1 MVSKQILVIGDV
13 SFDVFLTPRASDTF
27 CKKQQEEN
35 YICFT
40 YGDKIPVDSVS
51 YYPGGNAAN
60 VAIGLKRLGIDTSL
74 LTTFGDNSLSQLL
87 QKHLIDE
94 CIDISLSTVDKNV
107 PCNYATV
114 ISYNQERTIF
124 TYHAP
129 RSYTFPQTLNDF
141 PFVYLT
147 SMGEGFESFYEST
160 VTWMKQHPT
169 AKLCFNPG
177 SVQLHCEKSI
187 IQNIFSVA
195 SYVFLNRKEAEYF
208 TNIPDSK
215 GKEQELMNTL
225 RSYGIATIIITDGNS
240 GSYIYSDS
248 ILYKASCFPT
258 TVAEKT
264 GAGDAFNA
272 GFLAA
277 TIKGLPTTDVI
288 LLAASNAASVI
299 QSVGAQEKLLYE
311 KDITS
316 ILEKARQIVT
326 IERIPLN

>member
-1 MVSKQILVIGDV
+1 MKNNQILVAGDV
-13 SFDVFLTPRASDTF
+13 SFDVFLTPRASETL

-60 VAIGLKRLGIDTSL
+60 VAIGLQRLGIGTSL
-74 LTTFGDNSLSQLL
+74 LTTFGDDSLSQFVH
-87 QKHLIDE
+87 KHLSDE
-94 CIDISLSTVDKNV
+94 SIDISLSGVEKNT

-114 ISYNQERTIF
+114 ISYNKERTIF

-129 RSYTFPQTLNDF
+129 RSYVFPATISEF
-141 PFVYLT
+141 PLLYLT

-160 VTWMKQHPT
+160 IQWMKEHPT
-169 AKLCFNPG
+169 VGLCFNPG
-177 SVQLHCEKSI
+177 TVQLHCNKSI

-195 SYVFLNRKEAEYF
+195 SYVFINRKEAEYF
-208 TNIPDSK
+208 TNITNSQ
-215 GKEQELMNTL
+215 GKEQELMNAL
-225 RSYGIATIIITDGNS
+225 RSHGVSTIIITDGNN
-240 GSYIYSDS
+240 GSYLYADS
-248 ILYKASCFPT
+248 VLYKASCFPT
-258 TVAEKT
+258 TVVEKT

-277 TIKGLPTTDVI
+277 TIKGLSITDAI
-288 LLAASNAASVI
+288 LLAASNSASVI

-311 KDITS
+311 KDIES
-316 ILEKARQIVT
+316 FLQQANQVVT